1 MSQVNLIYERLRSES
16 AITNE
21 AIIRSLIDYDLNS
34 EEKKRKIDG
43 ENYYNNQNTAIL
55 EKKSKEYKI
64 FVEHRIPTGFYKEI
78 VDQIVSYC
86 VGKEI
91 IIENLKDDKI
101 IDINDFIY
109 DLYLE
114 ARKKGISW
122 LYMYINR
129 KGLLK
134 YKIIDSIEI
143 IPIYDTEFEDEL
155 LQVIRY
161 YKMLVVENDQEYYRY
176 KVEVYDKEKV
186 SYYME
191 NEKGEFYFDLAV
203 QVNPIFYNSNKFMSL
218 GKTDRIENF
227 GWGVVPFIPLRNN
240 KEDLYDLQVNK
251 SHIDL
256 FDELIS
262 GFANNISMF
271 QEAILKVKD
280 RGAQD
285 WEEFWF
291 HLKKYGIITCDDVS
305 PVGDI
310 DFLKVAI
317 PYEARKVFIDIIRD
331 LIYETA
337 QAVDTRKLSEGNIT
351 NVVIKSRYANLDLK
365 ADAGLRQLKTFIYN
379 LYEFVNIYK
388 KLKNQTLEDVENL
401 KAIFNKKMIFNDTE
415 IIEGIVK
422 SDGIISKKTNI
433 SNHPYVTNIDDELA
447 QIEEE
452 EAQYKED
459 NPEPE
464 PEPVIEEVV

>member
-1 MSQVNLIYERLRSES
+1 MSQINLIYERLRAES
-16 AITNE
+16 SITDE
-21 AIIRSLIDYDLNS
+21 AILRSLIDYDLNS

-43 ENYYNNQNTAIL
+43 TNYYNNQNTAIL
-55 EKKSKEYKI
+55 EKKSKEFKI
-64 FVEHRIPTGFYKEI
+64 IKEHRVPTGFYKEI

-91 IIENLKDDKI
+91 IIENLNDDKI
-101 IDINDFIY
+101 LDINDFIY

-122 LYMYINR
+122 LYMYIDR
-129 KGLLK
+129 KGNLN

-155 LQVIRY
+155 LQIIRY
-161 YKMLVVENDQEYYRY
+161 YKMLVVENDQEYFRY

-191 NEKGEFYFDLAV
+191 NEKGEFYFDLAI
-203 QVNPIFYNSNKFMSL
+203 QSNPIFYNSNKFMSL
-218 GKTDRIENF
+218 GKTSRIENF
-227 GWGVVPFIPLRNN
+227 GWGAVPFIPLRNN
-240 KEDLYDLQVNK
+240 KQDLYDLQVIK
-251 SHIDL
+251 GHIDL

-262 GFANNISMF
+262 GFANNIELF

-285 WEEFWF
+285 WEEFWLQ
-291 HLKKYGIITCDDVS
+291 LKKYGIITCDDVS
-305 PVGDI
+305 AVGDI
-310 DFLKVAI
+310 DFLRVDI
-317 PYEARKVFIDIIRD
+317 PYEARECFINIIRD

-365 ADAGLRQLKTFIYN
+365 ADAGIRQLKTFIYN

-388 KLKNQTLEDVENL
+388 KIKNKPLEDVENL
-401 KAIFNKKMIFNDTE
+401 KAIFNKKMIFNDSE
-415 IIEGIVK
+415 IIESIVK

-433 SNHPYVTNIDDELA
+433 SNHPYVTNIDDELE

-452 EAQYKED
+452 ELQYKD
-459 NPEPE
+459 NEPE
-464 PEPVIEEVV
+464 PDEANELEVV

>member
-1 MSQVNLIYERLRSES
+1 MSQINLIYERLRAES
-16 AITNE
+16 SITDE

-43 ENYYNNQNTAIL
+43 TNYYNNQNTAIL

-64 FVEHRIPTGFYKEI
+64 FKEHRVPTGFYKEI
-78 VDQIVSYC
+78 VDQVVSYC
-86 VGKEI
+86 VGKEV
-91 IIENLKDDKI
+91 IIENLNDDKI
-101 IDINDFIY
+101 LNINDFIY

-114 ARKKGISW
+114 ARKKGIEW
-122 LYMYINR
+122 LYMYIDRRGN
-129 KGLLK
+129 LK
-134 YKIIDSIEI
+134 YKIIDSNEI

-155 LQVIRY
+155 QQIIRY
-161 YKMLVVENDQEYYRY
+161 YKMLVVENGQEFFRY

-191 NEKGEFYFDLAV
+191 NEKGEFFFDLAV
-203 QVNPIFYNSNKFMSL
+203 QSNPIFYNSNKFMSL
-218 GKTDRIENF
+218 GKTSRIENF

-240 KEDLYDLQVNK
+240 KEDLYDLQTIK

-262 GFANNISMF
+262 GFANNIELF

-285 WEEFWF
+285 WEQFWSE
-291 HLKKYGIITCDDVS
+291 LKKYGIITCDDVS
-305 PVGDI
+305 SVGDV
-310 DFLKVAI
+310 DFLRVDI
-317 PYEARKVFIDIIRD
+317 PYEARECFINIIRD

-351 NVVIKSRYANLDLK
+351 NVVIKSRYSNLDLK
-365 ADAGLRQLKTFIYN
+365 ADTGIKQIKSFIYS

-388 KLKNQTLEDVENL
+388 KIKNQPLEDVEKL
-401 KAIFNKKMIFNDTE
+401 KAVFNKKMIFNDSE

-433 SNHPYVTNIDDELA
+433 SNHPYVNNTDDELE
-447 QIEEE
+447 QIEKE
-452 EAQYKED
+452 EAQYNNNE
-459 NPEPE
+459 PEPE
-464 PEPVIEEVV
+464 PEIDLEVV